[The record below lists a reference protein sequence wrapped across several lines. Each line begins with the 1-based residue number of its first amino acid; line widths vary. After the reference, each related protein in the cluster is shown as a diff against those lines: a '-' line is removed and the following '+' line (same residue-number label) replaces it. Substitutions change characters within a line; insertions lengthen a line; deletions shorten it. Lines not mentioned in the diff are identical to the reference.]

1 MAMQLERHHL
11 MQANSAQ
18 DRSEDRSNDFPAR
31 LAAVAE
37 QMEAT
42 LSAVLPSPGGHQSV
56 IMEAMRYA
64 ALGGGKRLRPFLM
77 IETAR
82 MLGHEDKGVHVAAA
96 ALECLH
102 VYSLVHD
109 DLPCMDDDDLRRG
122 KPTVHKAYDEALAV
136 LAGDGL
142 LTHSFELLAR
152 EDVHPNPSVRL
163 SLIAAL
169 AHAGG
174 TQGMIG
180 GQVID
185 ISVSESD
192 RDEALITQLQDLKT
206 GALIEYAVTAGAT
219 LANATAEQ
227 HKALKNYARD
237 MGLAFQIKDDI
248 LDVEGDAEVVGKAV
262 GKDENLGKATFVSIL
277 GLEGAREK
285 AAQLGQRAKRHL
297 DPFGNSAQTLCDTV
311 DFVLNR
317 SH

>member
-1 MAMQLERHHL
+1 MQQGRHRL
-11 MQANSAQ
+11 MRAKIVTP
-18 DRSEDRSNDFPAR
+18 SEQDFPTR
-31 LAAVAE
+31 LAAVAAE
-37 QMEAT
+37 MEAT
-42 LSAVLPSPGGHQSV
+42 LAAVLPAPEGHQSV

-82 MLGHEDKGVHVAAA
+82 MLGHDDAGVHIAAA

-142 LTHSFELLAR
+142 LTHCFELLAR
-152 EDVHPNPSVRL
+152 DDVHPDANTRL
-163 SLIAAL
+163 KLIAGL
-169 AHAGG
+169 AKAGG
-174 TQGMIG
+174 THGMIG

-219 LANATAEQ
+219 LAGAAPEQ
-227 HKALKNYARD
+227 HTALQNYARD

-248 LDVEGDAEVVGKAV
+248 LDVEGDADIVGKAV

-285 AAQLGQRAKRHL
+285 AAALGIRAKSHL
-297 DPFGNSAQTLCDTV
+297 DPFGKTAQTLCDTV
-311 DFVLNR
+311 DFVLER

>member
-1 MAMQLERHHL
+1 MKT
-11 MQANSAQ
+11 QAQHSQ
-18 DRSEDRSNDFPAR
+18 SDDFPTR

-42 LSAVLPSPGGHQSV
+42 LAAVLPAPEGHQSS

-82 MLGHEDKGVHVAAA
+82 MLGYIDKGVHIAAA

-152 EDVHPNPSVRL
+152 DEVHADPRIRL
-163 SLIAAL
+163 DLIAGL
-169 AHAGG
+169 AKAGG
-174 TQGMIG
+174 THGMIG

-206 GALIEYAVTAGAT
+206 GALIEYAVTTGAT
-219 LANATAEQ
+219 LAGATPEQ
-227 HKALKNYARD
+227 HEALKHYARD
-237 MGLAFQIKDDI
+237 IGLAFQIKDDI
-248 LDVEGDAEVVGKAV
+248 LDVEGDAELVGKAV
-262 GKDENLGKATFVSIL
+262 GKDEDLGKATFVSIL

-285 AAQLGQRAKRHL
+285 AASLGKRAKSRL
-297 DPFGNSAQTLCDTV
+297 DPFGKTAQTLCDTV
-311 DFVLNR
+311 DFVLER

>member
-1 MAMQLERHHL
+1 MLARPLL
-11 MQANSAQ
+11 MQASPI
-18 DRSEDRSNDFPAR
+18 DSPIDDFPMR
-31 LAAVAE
+31 LASVAE
-37 QMEAT
+37 QMETT
-42 LSAVLPSPGGHQSV
+42 LSNVLPKAEGHQSV

-82 MLGHEDKGVHVAAA
+82 MLGHNDAGTHIAAA

-122 KPTVHKAYDEALAV
+122 KPTVHKAYDEAIAV

-142 LTHSFELLAR
+142 LTHSFELLVR
-152 EDVHPNPSVRL
+152 EDVHPDAKVRL
-163 SLIAAL
+163 SLISGL
-169 AHAGG
+169 AKAGG
-174 TQGMIG
+174 THGMIG

-219 LANATAEQ
+219 LAGATPEQ
-227 HKALKNYARD
+227 HSALHNYARD

-248 LDVEGDAEVVGKAV
+248 LDVEGDAKTLGKAV

-277 GLEGAREK
+277 GLEGARDK
-285 AAQLGQRAKRHL
+285 AAKLGDRAKRHL
-297 DPFGNSAQTLCDTV
+297 EPFEKNAQTLCDTV

-317 SH
+317 TH

>member
-1 MAMQLERHHL
+1 MQARHPL
-11 MQANSAQ
+11 MQANSTAPMP
-18 DRSEDRSNDFPAR
+18 EDFPTRLAFVAAEMETT
-31 LAAVAE
+31 LAAV
-37 QMEAT
+37 
-42 LSAVLPSPGGHQSV
+42 LPAPEGHQSI

-82 MLGHEDKGVHVAAA
+82 MLGYTDKGVHIAAA

-152 EDVHPNPSVRL
+152 DDVHPEANIRL
-163 SLIAAL
+163 AL
-169 AHAGG
+169 VAGLAKAG
-174 TQGMIG
+174 STHGMIG

-219 LANATAEQ
+219 LADAKPEQ
-227 HKALKNYARD
+227 HSALQNYARD

-248 LDVEGDAEVVGKAV
+248 LDVEGDAELLGKAV

-285 AAQLGQRAKRHL
+285 AAELGIRAKRHL
-297 DPFGNSAQTLCDTV
+297 EPFEKNAQTLCDTV

-317 SH
+317 TH

>member
-1 MAMQLERHHL
+1 MEMQQERHRL
-11 MQANSAQ
+11 MLANTHMPNI
-18 DRSEDRSNDFPAR
+18 EDFPAR
-31 LAAVAE
+31 LAAVAAE
-37 QMEAT
+37 METT
-42 LSAVLPSPGGHQSV
+42 LDAVLPKPDGHQSV

-82 MLGHEDKGVHVAAA
+82 MLGHSENGVHIAAA

-142 LTHSFELLAR
+142 LTHSFELLAH
-152 EDVHPNPSVRL
+152 EDVHPDPSVRL
-163 SLIAAL
+163 ALISGL
-169 AHAGG
+169 AKAGG
-174 TQGMIG
+174 SHGMIG

-219 LANATAEQ
+219 LAGASAEQ
-227 HKALKNYARD
+227 HAALKNYASD

-248 LDVEGDAEVVGKAV
+248 LDVEGDADIVGKAV

-285 AAQLGQRAKRHL
+285 AAKLGIRAKSHL
-297 DPFGNSAQTLCDTV
+297 EPFGNTAQTLCDTV

>member
-1 MAMQLERHHL
+1 MQQARLPL
-11 MQANSAQ
+11 MQANPAQ
-18 DRSEDRSNDFPAR
+18 NMPHDFKTR
-31 LAAVAE
+31 LASVAE
-37 QMEAT
+37 QMEST
-42 LSAVLPSPGGHQSV
+42 LTAVLPAAEGHQSV

-82 MLGHEDKGVHVAAA
+82 MLGHNDKGVHIAAA

-142 LTHSFELLAR
+142 LTHSFELLAQ
-152 EDVHPNPSVRL
+152 EDVHPDAAIRL
-163 SLIAAL
+163 ALVSSLAK
-169 AHAGG
+169 AGG
-174 TQGMIG
+174 THGMIG

-219 LANATAEQ
+219 LAGASEKQ
-227 HKALKNYARD
+227 HMALQNYARD

-248 LDVEGDAEVVGKAV
+248 LDVEGDASVVGKAV

-285 AAQLGQRAKRHL
+285 AAELGQRAKRHL

-317 SH
+317 TH

>member
-1 MAMQLERHHL
+1 MRQARHPL
-11 MQANSAQ
+11 MRVSSAI
-18 DRSEDRSNDFPAR
+18 STAEDFPTR
-31 LAAVAE
+31 LASVAAE
-37 QMEAT
+37 MEAT
-42 LSAVLPSPGGHQSV
+42 LAAVLPKPEGHQSV

-77 IETAR
+77 VETAH
-82 MLGHEDKGVHVAAA
+82 MLGYTDKGVYIAAA

-142 LTHSFELLAR
+142 LTYSFELLAR
-152 EDVHPNPSVRL
+152 EEVHPDPNVRL
-163 SLIAAL
+163 ALISGL
-169 AHAGG
+169 AKAGG

-219 LANATAEQ
+219 LAGASKDQ
-227 HKALKNYARD
+227 HTALKNYARD

-248 LDVEGDAEVVGKAV
+248 LDVEGDASIVGKAV

-285 AAQLGQRAKRHL
+285 AAKLGDRAKRHL
-297 DPFGNSAQTLCDTV
+297 DLFGNTAQTLCDTV
-311 DFVLNR
+311 DFVLHR
-317 SH
+317 TH

>member
-1 MAMQLERHHL
+1 MEMQQAQQIL
-11 MQANSAQ
+11 MQANLAQ
-18 DRSEDRSNDFPAR
+18 NMPYDFKAR
-31 LAAVAE
+31 LASVASE
-37 QMEAT
+37 MEET
-42 LSAVLPSPGGHQSV
+42 LTSVLPSPEGHQSV

-82 MLGHEDKGVHVAAA
+82 MLGHTDKGVHIAAA

-152 EDVHPNPSVRL
+152 DDVHSDSTVRL
-163 SLIAAL
+163 ALISGL
-169 AHAGG
+169 AKAGG
-174 TQGMIG
+174 THGMIG

-219 LANATAEQ
+219 LAGASAKQ
-227 HKALKNYARD
+227 HSTLQNYARD

-248 LDVEGDAEVVGKAV
+248 LDVEGDANIVGKAV

-277 GLEGAREK
+277 GLEGARNK
-285 AAQLGQRAKRHL
+285 AAKLGDRAKGHL
-297 DPFGNSAQTLCDTV
+297 DAFGNTAQTLCDTV
-311 DFVLNR
+311 DFVLHR